1 MATLLLLVIYMAFI
15 SLGLPDSMLGAAW
28 PLMQQE
34 LGMPLEGAGLVSLFV
49 TTGTII
55 SSLLAGRLIK
65 KFGTGKLTTLSVLT
79 TALALLG
86 YSFTTHFQWLLL
98 MAVPMG
104 LGAGAVDVVLNDFV
118 ARHYSSRHM
127 SWLHAFW
134 GVGATAGPLLMAWM
148 ISLTQRW
155 QNGYRAVSIVQFV
168 LVAILVASLKLWKNG
183 EQAAVEEHSEEHGN
197 GKLWKLPGMGPNLAA
212 FFAYCALEL
221 TAGLW
226 FASYLVQIRG
236 VKAETATAWAASYYF
251 GIMLGRVINGFL
263 TMHFSSKTL
272 IRAGQTS
279 ILLGIGLLFFPANV
293 FSLVG
298 LLLVGMGCAPIYPSM
313 LHETPARFGAANSSR
328 LMGIQMA
335 SAYVGLTIMPPL
347 VGLIAS
353 KWSLK
358 VFPFALLVLLVL
370 MVWGSERVN
379 RIVAGSREQGTDI
392 SYQLPN
398 PGEWQG

>member
-1 MATLLLLVIYMAFI
+1 MATLLLLIIYLAFI

-28 PLMQQE
+28 PLMRSE
-34 LGMPLEGAGLVSLFV
+34 LGLALEGAGLVSLFV
-49 TTGTII
+49 TVGTII
-55 SSLLAGRLIK
+55 SSLLTGKLIRK
-65 KFGTGKLTTLSVLT
+65 LGTGKLTALSVLT

-86 YSFTTHFQWLLL
+86 YSFTTNFNWLLL
-98 MAVPMG
+98 MAIPLG
-104 LGAGAVDVVLNDFV
+104 LGAGAVDAVLNDFV

-134 GVGATAGPLLMAWM
+134 GVGATAGPLLMAGM
-148 ISLTQRW
+148 ISLTGRW
-155 QNGYRAVSIVQFV
+155 QNGYRTVSIVQFV
-168 LVAILVASLKLWKNG
+168 LVAILIASLKLWKNSD
-183 EQAAVEEHSEEHGN
+183 QAAAEAHAKKHSN
-197 GKLWKLPGMGPNLAA
+197 GSIWKIPGMGPNLTA

-236 VKAETATAWAASYYF
+236 VKAETAAAWAASYYF

-263 TMHFSSKTL
+263 TMRFSSKTL

-279 ILLGIGLLFFPANV
+279 ILLGILLLFLPGNA

-313 LHETPARFGAANSSR
+313 LHETPARFGKENSSR

-335 SAYVGLTIMPPL
+335 SAYIGLTVIPPL

-353 KWSLK
+353 RWSLK
-358 VFPFALLVLLVL
+358 VFPFALLILLLL

-379 RIVAGSREQGTDI
+379 KVVAGIPYTGQAGSSE
-392 SYQLPN
+392 
-398 PGEWQG
+398 